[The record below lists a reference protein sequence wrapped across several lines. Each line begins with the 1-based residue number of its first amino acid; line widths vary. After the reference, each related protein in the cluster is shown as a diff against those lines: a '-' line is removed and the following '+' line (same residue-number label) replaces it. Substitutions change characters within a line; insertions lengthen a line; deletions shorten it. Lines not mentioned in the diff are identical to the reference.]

1 MLRKNYRNKMIFFF
15 DRDSNGSIITESS
28 GEVGLLTILNV
39 LQTPPRKDVIRIEH
53 CKVRVFLY

>member
-1 MLRKNYRNKMIFFF
+1 MLRNDYRNKMIFYF
-15 DRDSNGSIITESS
+15 DRDSNGSIIAESS

-39 LQTPPRKDVIRIEH
+39 LQTSPRKDVIRIEH